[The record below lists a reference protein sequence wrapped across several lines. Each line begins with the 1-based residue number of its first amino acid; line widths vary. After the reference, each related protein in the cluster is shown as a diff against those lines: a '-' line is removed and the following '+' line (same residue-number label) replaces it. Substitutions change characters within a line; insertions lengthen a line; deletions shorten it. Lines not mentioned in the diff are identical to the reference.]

1 MGGPNAYRLTGMAAP
16 MAIWALHFVVVY
28 SLTGLACG
36 RGWYRS
42 VVAGQHVATWILIA
56 VTLLAWAVLAWLGW
70 NAWRRSKMQADA
82 GSAASP
88 RRRFVARMTLALAW
102 LAILAVAFTALLVLM
117 LQPCEG

>member
-1 MGGPNAYRLTGMAAP
+1 MSAPNAYRLTVMAAP

-42 VVAGQHVATWILIA
+42 IVGGQPIATWVLIA

-70 NAWRRSKMQADA
+70 SAWRSRKQADT
-82 GSAASP
+82 GSPASP

-102 LAILAVAFTALLVLM
+102 LAILAVAFTALPVLM
-117 LQPCEG
+117 LPPCEG